1 MDRTSGC
8 VCRHRGSCLVPVRV
22 RRWRMT
28 KQVYEYN
35 RPRPS
40 KSRGISSLRN
50 LNLNPAPP
58 RRGCIERNRGRVI
71 LFSSLDFSF
80 SFFLLPTLVFS
91 SFVFSFHIEYTH
103 LEEEIIFASIEL
115 TFPIIAATVDRLWW
129 LSFCTF
135 RCFGVNRKRG
145 RRGNRINRAVGE
157 KDEKVGKTCCVYRI
171 YIYIH
176 YSSFSLSMWSCA
188 SFFQWFLS

>member
-1 MDRTSGC
+1 MPPRGDVLIRNVSIVATGFHICRGGFTSLFPATMDRTSGC

-28 KQVYEYN
+28 KQAYEYN

-91 SFVFSFHIEYTH
+91 FLFFSFHIEYTH
-103 LEEEIIFASIEL
+103 LGEEIIFARVECIDR
-115 TFPIIAATVDRLWW
+115 VDFSDNCGHGGSSVMILFLHLQVLW
-129 LSFCTF
+129 S
-135 RCFGVNRKRG
+135 K
-145 RRGNRINRAVGE
+145 
-157 KDEKVGKTCCVYRI
+157 
-171 YIYIH
+171 
-176 YSSFSLSMWSCA
+176 
-188 SFFQWFLS
+188 